1 MKSLTFADVCL
12 EAADNFFAE
21 RSHALVHLL
30 GGIRISGEHQAF
42 LDERRQAGDQLAV
55 DHGERPAGLAL
66 VPFFGLNDFYLQ
78 ILFTIG
84 VNYLAAAG
92 LNVLVG
98 YAGQKSL
105 GHAGLFAVGAYT
117 AAIANIEWGL
127 NPWLSLLS
135 LLLQLL
141 LLLFT

>member
-1 MKSLTFADVCL
+1 MPALA
-12 EAADNFFAE
+12 
-21 RSHALVHLL
+21 HAI
-30 GGIRISGEHQAF
+30 G
-42 LDERRQAGDQLAV
+42 LAV
-55 DHGERPAGLAL
+55 LAAGLAL
-66 VPFFGLNDFYLQ
+66 VPFFSLNDFYLQ

-127 NPWLSLLS
+127 SPGCHCSWPAASARSSAWSSRCRRCASRGQASPW
-135 LLLQLL
+135 
-141 LLLFT
+141 